1 MLIKQI
7 MSMIKICKPE
17 KKEEKKK
24 SIFLDLINNPDD
36 FKLELYTENEEIV
49 VKIKRNIKNDEKE
62 S

>member
-7 MSMIKICKPE
+7 ISMIKIRKPK
-17 KKEEKKK
+17 KKEEKKN
-24 SIFLDLINNPDD
+24 SIDLDLINTPDD

>member
-7 MSMIKICKPE
+7 ISMIKICKPN

-24 SIFLDLINNPDD
+24 SIYLDLINNPDD

>member
-1 MLIKQI
+1 MY
-7 MSMIKICKPE
+7 
-17 KKEEKKK
+17 
-24 SIFLDLINNPDD
+24 LDLINNPDD